1 MPIKMVYVTEL
12 REGNYVII
20 EGAPCIVRNIEI
32 SKTGKHGHSK
42 ARFDAIGLVD
52 NKKRVVLLPGH
63 EKLDVPLV
71 EKKRGQVLSIS
82 DKVSIMDLESFE
94 TIEVAIPAD
103 LKEDIKEGIQVEY
116 WDVEGQKV
124 IKRVMGSV
132 A

>member
-1 MPIKMVYVTEL
+1 MVYVIEL

-42 ARFDAIGLVD
+42 ARFDAIGLID

-71 EKKRGQVLSIS
+71 EKKRGQVLSIRE
-82 DKVSIMDLESFE
+82 KASIMDLESFE
-94 TIEVAIPAD
+94 TIEIAVPDD
-103 LKEDIKEGIQVEY
+103 LKEEIKEGVQVEY

-124 IKRVMGSV
+124 IKRVMGS
-132 A
+132 AA

>member
-42 ARFDAIGLVD
+42 ARFDAIGLID

-71 EKKRGQVLSIS
+71 EKKRGQVLSIRE
-82 DKVSIMDLESFE
+82 KASIMDLESFE
-94 TIEVAIPAD
+94 TIEIAVPDD
-103 LKEDIKEGIQVEY
+103 LKEEIKEGVQVEY

-124 IKRVMGSV
+124 IKRVMGS
-132 A
+132 AA

>member
-20 EGAPCIVRNIEI
+20 EGVPCIVRNIEI

-42 ARFDAIGLVD
+42 ARFDAIGLID

-71 EKKRGQVLSIS
+71 EKKRGQVLSIRE
-82 DKVSIMDLESFE
+82 KASIMDLESFE
-94 TIEVAIPAD
+94 TIEIAVPDD
-103 LKEDIKEGIQVEY
+103 LKEEIKEGVQVEY

-124 IKRVMGSV
+124 IKRVMGS
-132 A
+132 AA

>member
-1 MPIKMVYVTEL
+1 MPIKMVFVTEL

-20 EGAPCIVRNIEI
+20 EGAPCIVKNIEI

-82 DKVSIMDLESFE
+82 DKASIMDLESFE
-94 TIEVAIPAD
+94 TIEVAIPPEMKD
-103 LKEDIKEGIQVEY
+103 EIQSGTQVEY
-116 WDVEGQKV
+116 WDIEGQKV
-124 IKRVMGSV
+124 IKRIIGS
-132 A
+132 AS

>member
-20 EGAPCIVRNIEI
+20 EGVPCIVRNIEI

-42 ARFDAIGLVD
+42 ARFDAIGLID

-71 EKKRGQVLSIS
+71 EKKRGQVLSIRE
-82 DKVSIMDLESFE
+82 KASIMDLESFE
-94 TIEVAIPAD
+94 TIEIAVPDD
-103 LKEDIKEGIQVEY
+103 LKEEIKEGVQVEY
-116 WDVEGQKV
+116 WDVEAQKV
-124 IKRVMGSV
+124 IKRV
-132 A
+132 